1 MTKEWTE
8 FFVNLGYV
16 GLFLSLIPLLI
27 GLSIWIDLRFQAPAF
42 RVVQGSGPKRR
53 RGRDLLQVEHGR
65 QA

>member
-16 GLFLSLIPLLI
+16 GLFLSLIPFLI
-27 GLSIWIDLRFQAPAF
+27 ALSIWIDLRFQAPSF
-42 RVVQGSGPKRR
+42 RVIQGSGRKRR
-53 RGRDLLQVEHGR
+53 RGRDLLRVEQGR